1 LKRRILKTRWQKSFR
16 KRRRKAIKAVLFDI
30 DGTILNCNSAG
41 RAALIKG
48 TLDIFGTIGRMEKI
62 DFQGK
67 TDPVI
72 LKESLSI
79 MGFSDKD
86 IEEKSDLLKEK
97 YFFYLQENIKTYEV
111 TVYPGVREILLA
123 LSERDDIILGLLT
136 GNFTESAKIKL
147 SSHDLNKYFKFGVYG
162 DDAPIRNLLPEVA
175 QKKMTELFNLKIDF
189 KDTIIIGDT
198 IYDVRCA
205 KYSGAVSIAVGT
217 GWSKPEILK
226 KEEPDFYF
234 DDLGNI
240 DEFMKIMED

>member
-1 LKRRILKTRWQKSFR
+1 MQKSFR

-41 RAALIKG
+41 RAALVKA
-48 TLDIFGTIGRMEKI
+48 TLDIFGTIGRMEKV

-67 TDPVI
+67 TDPLI

-111 TVYPGVREILLA
+111 TVYPGIKEILHS

-147 SSHDLNKYFKFGVYG
+147 SSYDLNRFFRFGVYG
-162 DDAPIRNLLPEVA
+162 DDAPVRNLLPEVA
-175 QKKMTELFNLKIDF
+175 QKRISELFDLKIDF
-189 KDTIIIGDT
+189 KNTIIIGDT

-217 GWSKPEILK
+217 GWGKPENLK
-226 KEEPDFYF
+226 SEEPDFYF

-240 DEFMKIMED
+240 NEFMKIISNNS

>member
-1 LKRRILKTRWQKSFR
+1 MPGSSR
-16 KRRRKAIKAVLFDI
+16 KRRSRKIKAVLFDI

-41 RAALIKG
+41 RASLIQA
-48 TLDIFGTIGRMEKI
+48 TLDTFGTIGRMEKI

-79 MGFSDKD
+79 MGFSDSD

-111 TVYPGVREILLA
+111 TVYPGVREILHSLA
-123 LSERDDIILGLLT
+123 ERNDIILGLLT

-147 SSHDLNKYFKFGVYG
+147 GSRDLNRYFKFGVYG
-162 DDAPIRNLLPEVA
+162 DDAPVRNLLPEVA
-175 QKKMTELFNLKIDF
+175 RKRMNELFNINIDF

-198 IYDVRCA
+198 VYDVRCA

-217 GWSKPEILK
+217 GWSKRETL
-226 KEEPDFYF
+226 ENENPDFYF

-240 DEFMKIMED
+240 NEFMKIMED